1 MRLLEGGAG
10 AAAQLDEAAHV
21 CLDGHPGERDRGV
34 RLGHVPRDGAAS
46 RAQPDPFA
54 LARPR
59 AVARARGSGARRARA
74 AGRPRRQRVLQVAEH
89 VLARD
94 APVRAAAG
102 HQREVDAVF
111 RGEPAD
117 RGRVASR
124 RRRGLRPR
132 GRRRLGG
139 RRGRA
144 RGLGRWLRGRR
155 LGLGRGAVGGCDLG
169 DRRADRD
176 GLPFGHEDAGERALV
191 RGGDLDDRLVR
202 LDFDDR
208 LVAGDEVAELLQPAD
223 DLALGHAL
231 ADVGHGQAGHQR
243 PRISRPP
250 ARASRRRCSRAMA
263 ASSPRAAC

>member
-1 MRLLEGGAG
+1 M
-10 AAAQLDEAAHV
+10 
-21 CLDGHPGERDRGV
+21 
-34 RLGHVPRDGAAS
+34 
-46 RAQPDPFA
+46 
-54 LARPR
+54 
-59 AVARARGSGARRARA
+59 ARRVALSRIRSPSPA
-74 AGRPRRQRVLQVAEH
+74 AGRWRGRGGRGRVGRGRVGRGRRGCLGSSRVLQVAEH

-94 APVRAAAG
+94 ASVRATAG
-102 HQREVDAVF
+102 HEREVGAVF
-111 RGEPAD
+111 GGEPAD

-124 RRRGLRPR
+124 RRRGRRSR
-132 GRRRLGG
+132 GWRRLGG
-139 RRGRA
+139 RRA
-144 RGLGRWLRGRR
+144 RGRGRWLRGRR
-155 LGLGRGAVGGCDLG
+155 LGLGLGRGAVGGRDLG

-176 GLPFGHEDAGERALV
+176 GLPFGYEDAGERALE
-191 RGGDLDDRLVR
+191 RRGDLDDRLVR
-202 LDFDDR
+202 LDLDDR